1 MVFLVGDAKMIF
13 GIEIERCVAGAG
25 ILGIIVSEFRHK
37 KKLCPIILLEVDEGS
52 EVSFY
57 CTILP
62 LSLAVR
68 LRVKG
73 GGEFPLDAKEI
84 A

>member
-1 MVFLVGDAKMIF
+1 MISA
-13 GIEIERCVAGAG
+13 IELERCVANAG
-25 ILGIIVSEFRHK
+25 IFGILISKFCYEK
-37 KKLCPIILLEVDEGS
+37 KPYLIILLKVDNGLEID
-52 EVSFY
+52 FH

-68 LRVKG
+68 LRV
-73 GGEFPLDAKEI
+73 EDNEESPLDAEEI

>member
-1 MVFLVGDAKMIF
+1 MISA
-13 GIEIERCVAGAG
+13 IELEKCVAGAG
-25 ILGIIVSEFRHK
+25 ILGIVVNKLRHG

-52 EVSFY
+52 EIGFY
-57 CTILP
+57 HTILP

-68 LRVKG
+68 LLVEG
-73 GGEFPLDAKEI
+73 GGESPLDVEKI

>member
-1 MVFLVGDAKMIF
+1 MISA
-13 GIEIERCVAGAG
+13 IELKRYVAGVG
-25 ILGIIVSEFRHK
+25 ILGIVVSKLRHEK
-37 KKLCPIILLEVDEGS
+37 KSCPIILLEVDKS
-52 EVSFY
+52 LEVGFH

-68 LRVKG
+68 LRVEG
-73 GGEFPLDAKEI
+73 GGESPLDAKEI